1 MTISQERVF
10 AHATV
15 ADLAAMRRFLQE
27 TAVALG
33 VDPESAGD
41 MVLAMNEAASNVLRH
56 GYRNQ
61 PGPLTL
67 HVGREGPAFTV
78 TLQDKAPPYDPTGR
92 PPPDTSLALTQ
103 RPLGGMGVHL
113 IREFADAV
121 HYRVTADGHNEL
133 ILVKFLPD
141 QE

>member
-56 GYRNQ
+56 SYHNQ
-61 PGPLTL
+61 PGPLSL
-67 HVGREGPAFTV
+67 LVAREGPVFTV
-78 TLQDKAPPYDPTGR
+78 TLRDEAPPYDPTLR
-92 PPPDTSLALTQ
+92 PPPDTGLALAQ

-113 IREFADAV
+113 MREFTDALR
-121 HYRVTADGHNEL
+121 YRVTAAGHNEL
-133 ILVKFLPD
+133 LLLKYLPE
-141 QE
+141 QA